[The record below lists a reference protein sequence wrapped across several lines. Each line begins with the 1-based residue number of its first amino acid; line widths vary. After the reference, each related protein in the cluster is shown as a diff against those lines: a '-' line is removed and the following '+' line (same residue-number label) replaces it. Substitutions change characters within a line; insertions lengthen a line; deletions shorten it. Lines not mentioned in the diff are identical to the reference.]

1 MRGAEA
7 VVERCSLIGLPAVRK
22 SRIAKEYRVGALDSM
37 LRRNRT
43 RSEARLLNRAKLAGV
58 SCPTVLEVDE
68 FSIVMTLIDGSRPEM
83 DEKQAHEAGS
93 ILAKLHKNDIIHG
106 DYTPANL
113 IESEKGIIFIIDFGL
128 GFVSNDIEDKATD
141 VFTMLRALKGKG
153 KSTKV
158 IGDSFIDGYG
168 KYEKSAS
175 VFERVKGI
183 EKRVRYA
190 F

>member
-1 MRGAEA
+1 
-7 VVERCSLIGLPAVRK
+7 LIGIPAVRK
-22 SRIAKEYRVGALDSM
+22 SRVAKKYRVGALDSM
-37 LRRNRT
+37 LRRTRT
-43 RSEARLLNRAKLAGV
+43 RSEARLLNRAKIAGV
-58 SCPTVLEVDE
+58 LCPTVLEVDE
-68 FSIVMTLIDGSRPEM
+68 FSIVMTFIDGSRPEM

-93 ILAKLHKNDIIHG
+93 ILATLHKNDIIHG
-106 DYTPANL
+106 DFTPANL
-113 IESEKGIIFIIDFGL
+113 IEVSGEKNKTNSLFVIDFGL

-153 KSTKV
+153 KSSEKNKKSAS
-158 IGDSFIDGYG
+158 DSFIDGYG